1 MTKWTSEQNNAI
13 CARNRNIIV
22 SAAAGSGKTAVL
34 VERVIRLITD
44 KDNPIDVDKFLVVT
58 FTNAAAQE
66 MKARISSSLEKII
79 KNDPNNNNALR
90 QMSLLPSAKICTID
104 AFCLNLVKDNF
115 FKLGINQDFS
125 LIDESEAS
133 LIAENALNTVLEQF
147 FDDKDNDFLSLVE
160 LLSSPKDDKALIST
174 IKKLHTYIYAQP
186 FPMKWLNEIVEFYN
200 PAIDLK
206 DSVWYESLLNQLK
219 DGLFCGK
226 SLIESC
232 YDLLDPSDELF
243 EGYTNTLNDDLK
255 VYDYLISSINNGWD
269 EIITAFGNVSFGRIA
284 FKRGYTSPVK
294 ANITAKRKIYKD
306 TVINDLKSL
315 FCASSDDYKSDMESL
330 YPVLKKLCEVVEL
343 FDKEYLSLKNERN
356 GYTFS
361 DIEHFAIELLT
372 SFNDDGNIEKS
383 QLAYDLEDGFY
394 EILVDEYQDTNEAQD
409 MLFKML
415 SNSHN
420 RFMVGDV
427 KQSIYRFRLAM
438 PFIFT
443 SKKNKYELYKEENEF
458 VDSKIILDKN
468 FRSKQEICDYV
479 NYVFSTFMTE
489 KTGELD
495 YDKSEYLNYGADY
508 SNNEIESAQIKILTG
523 TKGKDFDRNEAIY
536 IAKTIKNKID
546 SYELI
551 KNKNAKGEEDQY
563 RPIEYGDF
571 AILLRST
578 KNHISQ
584 YNEVLTEFGIP
595 VICDNSTNLFDN
607 NEIKII
613 LSLLKVIDNPMQDIP
628 LLAVM
633 MSPLYGFTAE
643 EMAKIKLEQ
652 KQYTSNLYTSVV
664 NSDSDKVKHFLNEI
678 DSFSKMVVTMS
689 VSSFIRYVCDYKN
702 IYAFANALGNGEQ
715 RCRNINKLIEFA
727 NTFDSSQNVGL
738 TSFMRYVDSV
748 QNSDRGIESASLN
761 ATDENAVSIMSV
773 HHSKGLEFPVVILAG
788 ASKKYNTQ
796 DLSDKML
803 LNSFMGIGVK
813 IHNEELLY
821 QCNTIPYT
829 VIKTLNKNALI
840 SENLRVLY
848 VAMTRAKEQFISF
861 ITVDNLES
869 KIEGLAGKIS
879 EGSIDPFLC
888 QNINSDGDILLMSAL
903 LHQNG
908 SKLRKYTDIDVK
920 TKTASYPLNIE
931 IIDSVDEIEENEDE
945 IKALPNENVV
955 LEIGNRL
962 SYKYENDNLSVIPAK
977 RTASSLDESVKNLDF
992 FASSKPAFINE
1003 DGLTPGEK
1011 GTAMHTFMQ
1020 FCDYNNS
1027 KTDINSEISRLLE
1040 QGFLTQKQADCLD
1053 TIALNKL
1060 FSSKFAD
1067 RMFKADKIYREIKVS
1082 SFVSANEIEDTESN
1096 EKILIQGIADCVFEE
1111 NGKLV
1116 LVDYKTDRVKSD
1128 SQLLSMYNNQISF
1141 YAKAV
1146 SKTLKKEV
1154 KEAILYSFFLGK
1166 QCHYEL
1172 F

>member
-1 MTKWTSEQNNAI
+1 MTKWTTQQNDAI
-13 CARNRNIIV
+13 CARNRNILV

-44 KDNPIDVDKFLVVT
+44 EKNPVDVDRLLVVT

-79 KNDPNNNNALR
+79 KNDPSNNNALR

-115 FKLGINQDFS
+115 FKLGINQDFT
-125 LIDESEAS
+125 LIDESEADI
-133 LIAENALNTVLEQF
+133 IADNALNTVLEDF
-147 FDDKDNDFLSLVE
+147 FNKKDKDFLSLVE
-160 LLSSPKDDKALIST
+160 LLSSPKDDKALMSS
-174 IKKLHTYIYAQP
+174 IKKLHNYIYAQP
-186 FPMKWLNEIVEFYN
+186 FPIKWLKEMVEFYN
-200 PAIDLK
+200 PNIELQ
-206 DSVWYESLLNQLK
+206 DSVWYEFLIDELK
-219 DGLFCGK
+219 DGLLCGK
-226 SLIESC
+226 KLIESC
-232 YDLLDPSDELF
+232 FELLDSSDELF

-255 VYDYLISSINNGWD
+255 VYDYLISTLNSGWD
-269 EIITAFGNVSFGRIA
+269 NIIEAFGNASFGRIA

-294 ANITAKRKIYKD
+294 ADLTAKRKIYKD
-306 TVINDLKSL
+306 TIIGDLKGL

-343 FDKEYLSLKNERN
+343 FDEEYISLKNERN
-356 GYTFS
+356 GYSFS
-361 DIEHFAIELLT
+361 DVEHFAINLLV
-372 SFNDDGNIEKS
+372 SKNENGDIVKS
-383 QLAYDLEDGFY
+383 QLANDLEDGFY

-415 SNSHN
+415 SNNHN

-443 SKKNKYELYKEENEF
+443 SKKNKFENYKEENEF
-458 VDSKIILDKN
+458 VDSKIVLDKN
-468 FRSKQEICDYV
+468 FRSKKEICDYV

-489 KTGELD
+489 KTGELN
-495 YDKSEYLNYGADY
+495 YDKNEYLNYGADY
-508 SNNEIESAQIKILTG
+508 ENNDVESAQIKILTG
-523 TKGKDFDRNEAIY
+523 TKGKDFDKNEAIY
-536 IAKTIKNKID
+536 IAKTIKKKVE
-546 SYELI
+546 SGELI
-551 KNKNAKGEEDQY
+551 KNKDAKGEDDKY

-578 KNHISQ
+578 KSHINQ
-584 YNEVLTEFGIP
+584 YNEVLTSFGVP

-643 EMAKIKLEQ
+643 EMAEIKLEQ
-652 KQYTSNLYTSVV
+652 AFFSSNLYTSVV
-664 NSDSDKVKHFLNEI
+664 NSKSDKVRRFLEEI
-678 DSFSKMVVTMS
+678 ESFSKIVVTMP
-689 VSSFIRYVCDYKN
+689 VSSFIRYVCDYKS

-715 RCRNINKLIEFA
+715 RCRNINRFIEFA
-727 NTFDSSQNVGL
+727 STFDASDNVGL

-748 QNSDRGIESASLN
+748 AMSDRGIESASLN
-761 ATDENAVSIMSV
+761 PSAENAVSIMSV

-788 ASKKYNTQ
+788 ASKRYNIQ
-796 DLSDKML
+796 DLSEKML

-813 IHNEELLY
+813 IHNEDFLY
-821 QCNTIPYT
+821 QCNTIPYA
-829 VIKTLNKNALI
+829 VIKSLNKNALI

-869 KIEGLAGKIS
+869 KIDGLSGKIS
-879 EGSIDPFLC
+879 DGYVDPFLC
-888 QNINSDGDILLMSAL
+888 QSISSDGDILLMSAL

-908 SKLRKYTDIDVK
+908 SKLREYTEVNIK
-920 TKTASYPLNIE
+920 TKTATYPLNIE
-931 IIDSVDEIEENEDE
+931 IIDSVDDIEENEE
-945 IKALPNENVV
+945 EVKALPNDDVV
-955 LEIGNRL
+955 LEISNRL
-962 SYKYENDNLSVIPAK
+962 SYKYENDNLSIIPAK
-977 RTASSLDESVKNLDF
+977 RTASSLDESVKNFDF
-992 FASSKPAFINE
+992 FASSKPAFMNE
-1003 DGLTPGEK
+1003 DGLTPGER

-1020 FCDYNNS
+1020 FCDYNGAKSDVNE
-1027 KTDINSEISRLLE
+1027 EIKRLLYK
-1040 QGFLTQKQADCLD
+1040 GFLTEKQADCLD
-1053 TIALNKL
+1053 IDALNKL
-1060 FSSKFAD
+1060 FSSEFAD
-1067 RMFKADKIYREIKVS
+1067 RMFRADNIYREIKVS
-1082 SFVSANEIEDTESN
+1082 SFVNANEIEDTNSD

-1116 LVDYKTDRVKSD
+1116 LVDYKTDRVKSEN
-1128 SQLLSMYNNQISF
+1128 QLLSMYKNQISF

-1146 SKTLKKEV
+1146 SKTLQKEV
-1154 KEAILYSFFLGK
+1154 KESILYSFFLGK
-1166 QCHYEL
+1166 QCHYEI

>member
-13 CARNRNIIV
+13 CARNRNVLV

-44 KDNPIDVDKFLVVT
+44 KDNPVDVDRLLVVT

-79 KNDPNNNNALR
+79 KNDPHNNNALR
-90 QMSLLPSAKICTID
+90 QMSLLPGAKICTID

-133 LIAENALNTVLEQF
+133 MIAENALNTVLEQF
-147 FDDKDNDFLSLVE
+147 FDNKDKEFLSLVE
-160 LLSSPKDDKALIST
+160 LLSSPKDDKSLISA
-174 IKKLHTYIYAQP
+174 IKKLHSYIYAQP
-186 FPMKWLNEIVEFYN
+186 FPIKWINEMVEFYN
-200 PAIDLK
+200 PTIDLEN
-206 DSVWYESLLNQLK
+206 SVWYKPLLNQLK
-219 DGLFCGK
+219 DGLYCGK
-226 SLIESC
+226 KTIESC
-232 YDLLDPSDELF
+232 FDLLDPSDELF
-243 EGYTNTLNDDLK
+243 DGYTNTLNDDLK
-255 VYDYLISSINNGWD
+255 VYDYLISSLDKGWD
-269 EIITAFGNVSFGRIA
+269 EIISAFGNISFGRIA

-294 ANITAKRKIYKD
+294 ADITAKRKIYKD
-306 TVINDLKSL
+306 TIIGDLKGL

-330 YPVLKKLCEVVEL
+330 YPVLKKLCQIVEL
-343 FDKEYLSLKNERN
+343 FDKEYLSLKHERN

-361 DIEHFAIELLT
+361 DVEHFAINLLT
-372 SFNDDGNIEKS
+372 SIDENGEVIKS
-383 QLAYDLEDGFY
+383 QLAKDLEDGFY

-415 SNSHN
+415 SNNHN

-443 SKKNKYELYKEENEF
+443 SKKNRYEEYKEENEF
-458 VDSKIILDKN
+458 TDSKIILDKN
-468 FRSKQEICDYV
+468 FRSKRQICEYV
-479 NYVFSTFMTE
+479 NYVFSKFMTE

-508 SNNEIESAQIKILTG
+508 NNDEVESAQIKILTG
-523 TKGKDFDRNEAIY
+523 TKGKDFDKNEAIY
-536 IAKTIKNKID
+536 IAKTIKKKVE
-546 SYELI
+546 SGELI
-551 KNKNAKGEEDQY
+551 KNKNAKGEDDQY
-563 RPIEYGDF
+563 RSIEYGDF

-578 KNHISQ
+578 KSHINQ
-584 YNEVLTEFGIP
+584 YNEVLTSFGIP

-643 EMAKIKLEQ
+643 EMAQIKLEN
-652 KQYTSNLYTSVV
+652 TTFSSNLYTSVV
-664 NSDSDKVKHFLNEI
+664 NSNSEKVKRFLDEI
-678 DSFSKMVVTMS
+678 ESFSKIVVTMS
-689 VSSFIRYVCDYKN
+689 VSSFIRYVCDYKS

-715 RCRNINKLIEFA
+715 RCRNINKFIEFA
-727 NTFDSSQNVGL
+727 NTFDASDNVGL
-738 TSFMRYVDSV
+738 TSFMRYVDNV
-748 QNSDRGIESASLN
+748 AMSDRGIESASLN
-761 ATDENAVSIMSV
+761 ATAENAVSIMSV

-829 VIKTLNKNALI
+829 VIKSLNKNALI

-861 ITVDNLES
+861 ITVDNLDS
-869 KIEGLAGKIS
+869 KIDGLAGKIS
-879 EGSIDPFLC
+879 DGSIDPFLC
-888 QNINSDGDILLMSAL
+888 QSISSDGDILLMSAL

-908 SKLRKYTDIDVK
+908 TNLRKLTEVDIK
-920 TKTASYPLNIE
+920 TRVADYPLNIE
-931 IIDSVDEIEENEDE
+931 IIDSVNDIEETEEE
-945 IKALPNENVV
+945 IKVSPNDDVV
-955 LEIGNRL
+955 SAISEKL
-962 SYKYENDNLSVIPAK
+962 SYRYENDNLSVIPAK
-977 RTASSLDESVKNLDF
+977 RTASSLDESIKNLDF
-992 FASSKPAFINE
+992 FASSKPAFMNE
-1003 DGLTPGEK
+1003 NGLTPGEK

-1020 FCDYNNS
+1020 FCDYKNS
-1027 KTDINSEISRLLE
+1027 KTDVKLEIARLLDT
-1040 QGFLTQKQADCLD
+1040 GFLTQKQADCLD
-1053 TIALNKL
+1053 IDALNKL
-1060 FSSKFAD
+1060 FNSEFAE
-1067 RMFKADKIYREIKVS
+1067 RMFKSDRIYREIKVS
-1082 SFVSANEIEDTESN
+1082 SFVSANEIENTNSN

-1128 SQLLSMYNNQISF
+1128 GQLLDMYKNQISF

-1146 SKTLKKEV
+1146 SKTLQKEV
-1154 KEAILYSFFLGK
+1154 KEAVLYSFFLGK

>member
-1 MTKWTSEQNNAI
+1 MTKWTNEQNNAI

-44 KDNPIDVDKFLVVT
+44 KDNPVDVDKFLVVT

-133 LIAENALNTVLEQF
+133 LIAENALNAVLEQF
-147 FDDKDNDFLSLVE
+147 FDNKDKEFLSLVE

-186 FPMKWLNEIVEFYN
+186 FPMKWLNEMVELYN
-200 PAIDLK
+200 PAVDLK

-232 YDLLDPSDELF
+232 FDLLDPSDELF

-255 VYDYLISSINNGWD
+255 VYDYLISSLNNGWD

-294 ANITAKRKIYKD
+294 ADITSKRKIYKD
-306 TVINDLKSL
+306 TIINDLKAL

-343 FDKEYLSLKNERN
+343 FDKEYLSLKHERN

-361 DIEHFAIELLT
+361 DVEHFAINLLT
-372 SFNDDGNIEKS
+372 SVNENGDIDKS
-383 QLAYDLEDGFY
+383 QLARDLEDGFY

-415 SNSHN
+415 SNNHN

-489 KTGELD
+489 KTGELN
-495 YDKSEYLNYGADY
+495 YDESEYLNYGADY
-508 SNNEIESAQIKILTG
+508 SNNEVESAQIKILTG
-523 TKGKDFDRNEAIY
+523 TKGKNFDKNEAIY
-536 IAKTIKNKID
+536 IAKTIKKKVE
-546 SYELI
+546 SGELI

-578 KNHISQ
+578 KNHINQ
-584 YNEVLTEFGIP
+584 YNEVLTSFGIP

-652 KQYTSNLYTSVV
+652 KEFSSNLYTSVV
-664 NSDSDKVKHFLNEI
+664 NSKSDKVKRFLNEI
-678 DSFSKMVVTMS
+678 DSFGKIVVTMS
-689 VSSFIRYVCDYKN
+689 VSSFIRYVCDYKS

-715 RCRNINKLIEFA
+715 RCRNISKFIEFA
-727 NTFDSSQNVGL
+727 NTFDSSENVGL

-748 QNSDRGIESASLN
+748 ANSDRGIESASLN
-761 ATDENAVSIMSV
+761 AAAENAVSIMSV
-773 HHSKGLEFPVVILAG
+773 HHSKGLEFPIVILAG

-879 EGSIDPFLC
+879 DGNIDPFLC
-888 QNINSDGDILLMSAL
+888 QSISSDGDILLMSAL

-908 SKLRKYTDIDVK
+908 SKLRKYTDVDIK

-931 IIDSVDEIEENEDE
+931 IIDSVDEIEENEEE
-945 IKALPNENVV
+945 IKALPSENVI

-962 SYKYENDNLSVIPAK
+962 SYKYENDNLSVISAK
-977 RTASSLDESVKNLDF
+977 RTASSLDESIKNLDF
-992 FASSKPAFINE
+992 FASSKPAFMNE

-1027 KTDINSEISRLLE
+1027 KNDVNLEISRLLE

-1053 TIALNKL
+1053 TEALKKL

-1082 SFVSANEIEDTESN
+1082 SFVSANEIEDTKSN

-1116 LVDYKTDRVKSD
+1116 LVDYKTDRVKND
-1128 SQLLSMYNNQISF
+1128 SQLLSMYKNQISF